1 MRTYLLQ
8 AVAQTATDQ
17 NMDFFSLAVKGGWLM
32 IPLLLLSIL
41 GVYIFIERFLAI
53 KKAGVVDPNFMQNIR
68 EHMIQGRV
76 DAALAQCQASNTPIS
91 RMIEKGIKRIGRPLN
106 DIQAAIE
113 NVGNL
118 EVARLEKGITILAT
132 ISGGAPMIGFLGTV
146 LGMVEAF
153 FRMSTAGNN
162 LDVSILSGG
171 IYVAMITTVGGLIV
185 GIPALFGYNYLVS
198 YINKVIFNMEA
209 NTSEFMDLLYVTQK
223 EK

>member
-1 MRTYLLQ
+1 MRHYLLQ
-8 AVAQTATDQ
+8 LATTAAADQ
-17 NMDFFSLAVKGGWLM
+17 NMDFFTMAVKGGWLM

-53 KKAGVVDPNFMQNIR
+53 KKASIIDPSFMNSIR
-68 EHMIQGRV
+68 ENMIQGKI
-76 DAALAQCQASNTPIS
+76 DAALAQCQANNTPIS
-91 RMIEKGIKRIGRPLN
+91 HMIEKGIKRIGRPLN
-106 DIQAAIE
+106 DIQASIE

-118 EVARLEKGITILAT
+118 EISKLEKGISILAT
-132 ISGGAPMIGFLGTV
+132 IAGGAPMIGFLGTV

-153 FRMSTAGNN
+153 FRMSSAGNN
-162 LDVSILSGG
+162 LDISLLSGG

-198 YINKVIFNMEA
+198 YINKVIFTMEA

-223 EK
+223 EQ

>member
-8 AVAQTATDQ
+8 AATQTVANQ

-41 GVYIFIERFLAI
+41 GVYIFIERFMAI
-53 KKAGVVDPNFMQNIR
+53 KKAGIVDPNFMRNIR
-68 EHMIQGRV
+68 EHMIQGQV

-118 EVARLEKGITILAT
+118 EIARLEKGISILAT

-162 LDVSILSGG
+162 LDISILSSG